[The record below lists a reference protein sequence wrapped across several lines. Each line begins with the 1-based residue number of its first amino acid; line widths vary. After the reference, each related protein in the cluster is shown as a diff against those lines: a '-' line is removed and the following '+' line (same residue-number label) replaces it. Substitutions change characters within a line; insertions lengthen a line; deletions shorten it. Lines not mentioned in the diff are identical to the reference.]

1 MRNKNKQ
8 IGLVILLLSAVLFT
22 VPLKAQ
28 VTIGAQTAPDN
39 YSLLDLVTTNVKKG
53 VHLPRMNTTERDA
66 LIPATTADSAAA
78 VGVAV
83 YNTTTNCY
91 DVWNGKKWLS
101 LCDYTNNAP
110 VITVQPRA
118 FSWKETTAATTFTG
132 VTSPTNPAP
141 LASPTIS
148 VTATGAT
155 SYQWYEYI
163 RNGQDKIAA
172 GTSTAATYTPDGS
185 KLGMKQYYCL
195 VSNDFGSTKSDIAK
209 VAVGCGAMTM
219 EGGWRTFMCY
229 NLGATETTIAGQ
241 LSYTGNLY
249 VNGSVGAVPA
259 TGYSGAAADASVY
272 GDLYQ
277 WGRVPDGH
285 QLRSSL
291 NSATNNAPSAG
302 PYTGFGIVWPD
313 GSEQIASGA
322 PDYGKFVVNNSSN
335 TGNGAYA
342 PYDWNANPSG
352 NKDFLWTNYRT
363 TPNDPCTHVIGV
375 DGGDAIWRVPTQS
388 EWGDIYRGGLSA
400 STNINEEAVT
410 NCPNTWVWQDAGTS
424 TINTTGTAAGYL
436 VKPDGVTSTLFLP
449 AGGDRNAMNGEIY
462 YTNALGHYW
471 CSYAYG
477 IYAFGLYF
485 GKNFIIPA
493 YYYIRGNGYSVRC
506 VAEL

>member
-8 IGLVILLLSAVLFT
+8 MGRAILLLSAVLFT

-78 VGVAV
+78 DGVAI

-118 FSWKETTAATTFTG
+118 FSWKELTTDAKFTG

-141 LASPTIS
+141 LAIATIS

-155 SYQWYEYI
+155 SYQWYEFI
-163 RNGQDKIAA
+163 RNGQDKVAA
-172 GTSTAATYTPDGS
+172 GTSNLATYTPDGNA
-185 KLGMKQYYCL
+185 LGMKQYYCL
-195 VSNDFGSTKSDIAK
+195 VSNAFGSTKSDIAK

-229 NLGATETTIAGQ
+229 NLGATITKIADQ

-249 VNGSVGAVPA
+249 NSGFLGEVPA
-259 TGYSGAAADASVY
+259 TGYSGAAVDASVY

-277 WGRVPDGH
+277 WGRIPDGH

-302 PYTGFGIVWPD
+302 PYTPWNTSWPD
-313 GSEQIASGA
+313 GSDQIASGA
-322 PDYGKFVVNNSSN
+322 PDYGKFVVNNLGS
-335 TGNGAYA
+335 TGSGTYA
-342 PYDWNANPSG
+342 PFDWNANPSG
-352 NKDFLWTNYRT
+352 NNYNMW
-363 TPNDPCTHVIGV
+363 PDIGYANNDPCAHVSGV
-375 DGGDAIWRVPTQS
+375 DGNIGWRMPNIYEWCAIWRGVMGAGSPS
-388 EWGDIYRGGLSA
+388 VSA
-400 STNINEEAVT
+400 SVNTA
-410 NCPNTWVWQDAGTS
+410 NTWVYIFAAPTTD
-424 TINTTGTAAGYL
+424 NTTGTTGGFAIS
-436 VKPDGVTSTLFLP
+436 PDGVTTTLFLP
-449 AGGDRNAMNGEIY
+449 SGGSRQWDSGQIGVVGIQGFYWTSTLRHIQPFSFHFGPGGIQTGSNSPRANG
-462 YTNALGHYW
+462 N
-471 CSYAYG
+471 
-477 IYAFGLYF
+477 
-485 GKNFIIPA
+485 
-493 YYYIRGNGYSVRC
+493 SVRC
-506 VAEL
+506 IANI